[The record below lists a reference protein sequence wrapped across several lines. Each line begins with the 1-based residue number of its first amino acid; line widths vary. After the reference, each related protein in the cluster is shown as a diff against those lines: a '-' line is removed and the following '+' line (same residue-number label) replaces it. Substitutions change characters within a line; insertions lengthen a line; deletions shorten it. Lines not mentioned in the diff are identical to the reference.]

1 MKKAKCK
8 ITGRDVSQDIKVKGK
23 FPNREKTL
31 HTKTTSTEVCNLI
44 NEYEDKLGF
53 LSSITKDELKHLIHF
68 IIAYLKL
75 VK

>member
-1 MKKAKCK
+1 MKKGKCK

-44 NEYEDKLGF
+44 NEYEEKLGF
-53 LSSITKDELKHLIHF
+53 LSSSYK
-68 IIAYLKL
+68 KL
-75 VK
+75 NLRANLLHVVKKGT